1 LQKSVPPERAY
12 EPRIGR
18 GFSRRFPAA
27 PETGVRKQ
35 RAAYPAMAI
44 KTMDR
49 PPAWYPMPTLHNRV
63 AIYHEPRNI
72 LILLGLR

>member
-1 LQKSVPPERAY
+1 M
-12 EPRIGR
+12 GR
-18 GFSRRFPAA
+18 GFSRRLPTVL
-27 PETGVRKQ
+27 ETGVRKQ

-63 AIYHEPRNI
+63 AIYHGPRNI